1 MHFSILFQQT
11 RDEENR
17 KSQDESPSC
26 SEKVYKL
33 NTDIQADKQVGSQAE
48 GYFGGS
54 VSRQAG

>member
-33 NTDIQADKQVGSQAE
+33 NTDIQADKQVGS
-48 GYFGGS
+48 
-54 VSRQAG
+54 

>member
-11 RDEENR
+11 KRREIESNGKRDEENR

-33 NTDIQADKQVGSQAE
+33 NTDIQADKQIGS
-48 GYFGGS
+48 
-54 VSRQAG
+54 